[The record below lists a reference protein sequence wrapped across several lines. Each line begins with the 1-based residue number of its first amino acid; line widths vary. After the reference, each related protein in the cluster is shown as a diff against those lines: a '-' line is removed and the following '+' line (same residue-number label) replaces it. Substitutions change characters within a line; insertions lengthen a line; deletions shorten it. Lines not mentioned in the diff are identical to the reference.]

1 MTDTQSYDASKDI
14 PFSFS
19 KEIVPEKYM
28 FLIKLNP
35 MVYFVDL
42 FRDMVYYGKM
52 PTLDEHLNCIFI
64 IIISLFVGVVV
75 FNMNKKKFILHI

>member
-1 MTDTQSYDASKDI
+1 
-14 PFSFS
+14 
-19 KEIVPEKYM
+19 
-28 FLIKLNP
+28 

-64 IIISLFVGVVV
+64 IIIALFIGVVT